1 MLRFG
6 NIELDMPFVQA
17 ALSGYTD
24 HPMRI
29 LARRFGCPLVFT
41 GVMLDRISLHPKVS
55 RQKQFQPFSLEH
67 PVGAQIMGSEPEVMA
82 QSAAAFEKAGYD
94 CIDLNFACPVPKV
107 LRRQRA
113 GYLMQRPAVVRE
125 AFLRT
130 REAVSCPV
138 FMKIRIGYDNS
149 QAAQEDFWTICE
161 NAAADEVQMLS
172 IHGRTVEQKYKD
184 TADWETIAQVKR
196 KFPHLCIF
204 GSGDIRM
211 AQTAIDRLRSSGVDG
226 IIVARGA
233 IGNPWIFQEIRAL
246 WEGRLM
252 PPPTLVQQKQAMLEH
267 FQMILDFWPPHKA
280 VPYFRKF
287 AVGYCRRHPQRKQT
301 LLALMQARTV
311 QQVLDT
317 IHQSYKEDGG

>member
-149 QAAQEDFWTICE
+149 QAALEDFWTICE
-161 NAAADEVQMLS
+161 NAAADGVQMLS
-172 IHGRTVEQKYKD
+172 IHGRTVEQSTKTRPTGRQLPKSKEVSTSVYLRQRGYSHGPD
-184 TADWETIAQVKR
+184 
-196 KFPHLCIF
+196 
-204 GSGDIRM
+204 S
-211 AQTAIDRLRSSGVDG
+211 DRPAPKQRCRWDNC
-226 IIVARGA
+226 RPRA

-246 WEGRLM
+246 WEAG
-252 PPPTLVQQKQAMLEH
+252 
-267 FQMILDFWPPHKA
+267 
-280 VPYFRKF
+280 
-287 AVGYCRRHPQRKQT
+287 
-301 LLALMQARTV
+301 
-311 QQVLDT
+311 
-317 IHQSYKEDGG
+317 

>member
-6 NIELDMPFVQA
+6 TIELDMPFIQA
-17 ALSGYTD
+17 PLSGYTD

-55 RQKQFQPFSLEH
+55 KQKQFQPFPQEH
-67 PVGAQIMGSEPEVMA
+67 PVVAQIMGNEPDTMA

-107 LRRQRA
+107 LRRERA
-113 GYLMQRPAVVRE
+113 GYLMRRPAVVRE

-130 REAVSCPV
+130 RELVFCPV
-138 FMKIRIGYDNS
+138 FMKIRIGFDGS
-149 QAAQEDFWTICE
+149 EASREDFWTICE
-161 NAAADEVQMLS
+161 NAAKDGVAMLA
-172 IHGRTVEQKYKD
+172 IHGRTVEQKYKGS
-184 TADWETIAQVKR
+184 ADWETIAKVK
-196 KFPHLCIF
+196 KEFPQMCVF
-204 GSGDIRM
+204 GSGDIM
-211 AQTAIDRLRSSGVDG
+211 TAQAAMDRLRSSGVDG
-226 IIVARGA
+226 VIVARGA

-246 WEGRLM
+246 WEDRPM
-252 PPPTLVQQKQAMLEH
+252 PPPPTLAQQKQVMLEH
-267 FQMILDFWPPHKA
+267 FEMISDFWPPRKA

-287 AVGYCRRHPQRKQT
+287 TIGYCKRHPRRKQT
-301 LLALMQARTV
+301 MLALMKTRTT

-317 IHQSYKEDGG
+317 LEECYD